1 MNNRIKKEVNKVN
14 VQSKLNAL
22 NEFWSPKII
31 GELNNQQVKIAKFKG
46 EFVMHHH
53 QNEDELFYV
62 IKGTLFI
69 KLKNEIIELN
79 TGEFVIIP
87 KGVDH
92 QPYANE
98 EVSVML
104 FEPKNTLNTGNITN
118 TFTKPNIDTI

>member
-1 MNNRIKKEVNKVN
+1 MNNRIQKDINKVN

-22 NEFWSPKII
+22 NELWSPKII
-31 GELNNQQVKIAKFKG
+31 GELNDQQVKIAKFKG

-69 KLKNEIIELN
+69 KLKDEIIELN

-104 FEPKNTLNTGNITN
+104 FEPKSTLNTGNVTHK
-118 TFTKPNIDTI
+118 FTKPNIDTI

>member
-1 MNNRIKKEVNKVN
+1 MSYKEEINKVN
-14 VQSKLNAL
+14 IQSKLNAL

-31 GELNNQQVKIAKFKG
+31 AELNNQQVKIAKFKG

-69 KLKNEIIELN
+69 KLKDEIIELN

-87 KGVDH
+87 QGVDH

>member
-69 KLKNEIIELN
+69 KLKDEIIELN